1 MNNYYLAFSELTKR
15 VYITNG
21 KKKIDVTD
29 QFNEILKLINKITK

>member
-21 KKKIDVTD
+21 KKKVDVTD
-29 QFNEILKLINKITK
+29 QFNKIVELINKATK